1 MPVETSFEYDEFRN
15 TLYVKL
21 VGNMSSIEDA
31 EGIYRAVK
39 TKQGEIGKKCWFI
52 SDVTDMTSKSAPAI
66 HYSKLSS
73 VLYGSRLATITI
85 AKSLI
90 QKTGMKLVGT
100 FRREII
106 HLVSSREEAIEK
118 IEKLKQDIK

>member
-1 MPVETSFEYDEFRN
+1 MPIETSFEYDELRN
-15 TLYVKL
+15 ILFAKMI
-21 VGNMSSIEDA
+21 GDMSSVEDA
-31 EGIYRAVK
+31 ENFYQVVK
-39 TKQGEIGKKCWFI
+39 TKQAEIREKCWFV

-118 IEKLKQDIK
+118 IEKLKQGIK